1 MSRLEARPAPSRAM
15 MLASPLIAALAMLAT
30 GSLLFLSLGQEPLH
44 AFYVYFIKPLTS
56 EYGMGEL
63 LLKATPLILCGVG
76 LAIGFRANVHNIG
89 ADGQLTMGAVAA
101 GWVAL
106 QFDGVEAPGLQ
117 PMVLPLMILAG
128 ALGGLAWAAVPALL
142 RTRFNTS
149 EILVSLMLV
158 YVAYLFLG
166 YLVHGPLRDPAGFN
180 FPQSKMF
187 GESAT
192 LPLLVEGLRVNA
204 AFPLSLLAVLGAWFF
219 CRHTFAGYRMQV
231 SGMAPAAALYAGFS
245 EPKNVWLAFMVSG
258 ALAGVAGVGEV
269 AGPLGQLQPSVSPG
283 YGFAAII
290 VAYVGRL
297 HPLGVLLASLLMSL
311 LYIGGESA
319 QIELQLPSAIT
330 GLFQGL
336 LLFYLLAADL
346 FIHYRFKPR
355 TRPTPTTPPA
365 TGPSASFATETAPH
379 ES

>member
-15 MLASPLIAALAMLAT
+15 MLASPLIAAAAMLVS
-30 GSLLFLSLGQEPLH
+30 GSLLFLFLGQEPLH
-44 AFYVYFIKPLTS
+44 AFYVYFVKPATS
-56 EYGMGEL
+56 LYGVGEL

-76 LAIGFRANVHNIG
+76 LALGFRANVHNIG

-101 GWVAL
+101 GCVAL
-106 QFDGVEAPGLQ
+106 YFDGVEAAW
-117 PMVLPLMILAG
+117 VLPLMLLAG
-128 ALGGLAWAAVPALL
+128 ALGGMAWAAVPALL

-187 GESAT
+187 GAAAT

-204 AFPLSLLAVLGAWFF
+204 AFPLSLLAAGGAWFF

-245 EPKNVWLAFMVSG
+245 EPRNVWLAFMASG
-258 ALAGVAGVGEV
+258 ALAGLAGVGEV
-269 AGPLGQLQPSVSPG
+269 AGPLGQLQGSVSPG

-297 HPLGVLLASLLMSL
+297 HPLGVVLAALLMSL

-346 FIHYRFKPR
+346 FIHYRVKPR
-355 TRPTPTTPPA
+355 TRPAAPA
-365 TGPSASFATETAPH
+365 ALSTETVPH

>member
-15 MLASPLIAALAMLAT
+15 MLASPLVAALAMLAT
-30 GSLLFLSLGQEPLH
+30 GSLLFLFLGQAPLH

-56 EYGMGEL
+56 EYGIGEL

-76 LAIGFRANVHNIG
+76 LAIGFRANIHNIG

-106 QFDGVEAPGLQ
+106 HFDGVEAPWI
-117 PMVLPLMILAG
+117 LPLMVFAG

-158 YVAYLFLG
+158 YVAYLLLG

-187 GESAT
+187 GDAAL
-192 LPLLVEGLRVNA
+192 LPLLKEGLRVNA
-204 AFPLSLLAVLGAWFF
+204 AFLLSLLAVAGAWFF

-245 EPKNVWLAFMVSG
+245 EPKNVWFAFMVSG

-355 TRPTPTTPPA
+355 TRHIEPLADPA
-365 TGPSASFATETAPH
+365 AGAAKDAAVPLETAH

>member
-56 EYGMGEL
+56 EYGIGEL

-106 QFDGVEAPGLQ
+106 QFDGVEAPW
-117 PMVLPLMILAG
+117 VLPLMILAG

-187 GESAT
+187 GDAAL
-192 LPLLVEGLRVNA
+192 LPLLKEGLRVNA
-204 AFPLSLLAVLGAWFF
+204 AFLLSLLAVAGAWFF

-245 EPKNVWLAFMVSG
+245 EPKNVWFAFMVSG

-355 TRPTPTTPPA
+355 MRGFEPA
-365 TGPSASFATETAPH
+365 AASATDTAVPLETAR

>member
-1 MSRLEARPAPSRAM
+1 MSRLEARPEPSRAM
-15 MLASPLIAALAMLAT
+15 MLASPLIAAGAMLLT
-30 GSLLFLSLGQEPLH
+30 GSLLFLFLGHAPLH
-44 AFYVYFIKPLTS
+44 AFYVYFIQPCTS
-56 EYGMGEL
+56 LYGIGEL

-101 GWVAL
+101 GCVAL
-106 QFDGVEAPGLQ
+106 YFDGVNAPWL
-117 PMVLPLMILAG
+117 LPLMLVAG
-128 ALGGLAWAAVPALL
+128 ALGGMAWAAVPALL
-142 RTRFNTS
+142 RTRFNTN
-149 EILVSLMLV
+149 EIMVSLMLV

-187 GESAT
+187 GDAAM
-192 LPLLVEGLRVNA
+192 LPLLKEGLRVNA
-204 AFPLSLLAVLGAWFF
+204 AFPLSLVAVAGAWFF
-219 CRHTFAGYRMQV
+219 CRHSFAGYRMRV

-245 EPKNVWLAFMVSG
+245 EPKNVWIAFLASG
-258 ALAGVAGVGEV
+258 GLAGLAGVGEV
-269 AGPLGQLQPSVSPG
+269 AGPLGQLQASVSPG

-297 HPLGVLLASLLMSL
+297 HPAGVLLASLLMSL
-311 LYIGGESA
+311 LYIGGETA
-319 QIELQLPSAIT
+319 QVELQLPSAIT

-346 FIHYRFKPR
+346 FIHYRIKPR
-355 TRPTPTTPPA
+355 HAALAVKPA
-365 TGPSASFATETAPH
+365 PAASTLTETVQH

>member
-1 MSRLEARPAPSRAM
+1 MSRLEARPAPSRTM

-30 GSLLFLSLGQEPLH
+30 GSLLFLFLGQAPLH
-44 AFYVYFIKPLTS
+44 AFYVYFIKPLTT
-56 EYGMGEL
+56 EYGIGEL

-76 LAIGFRANVHNIG
+76 LAVGFRANVHNIG

-106 QFDGVEAPGLQ
+106 HFDGVDASWL
-117 PMVLPLMILAG
+117 LPLMIAAG

-187 GESAT
+187 GDAAL
-192 LPLLVEGLRVNA
+192 LPLLKEGLRVNA
-204 AFPLSLLAVLGAWFF
+204 AFPLSLLAVAGAWFF

-245 EPKNVWLAFMVSG
+245 EPKNVWVAFMVSG

-355 TRPTPTTPPA
+355 TRPGTPTGGA
-365 TGPSASFATETAPH
+365 GAGSSADAPLPLETAH

>member
-15 MLASPLIAALAMLAT
+15 MLASPLLAALAMLVT
-30 GSLLFLSLGQEPLH
+30 GSILFLFLGQEPLH
-44 AFYVYFIKPLTS
+44 AFYVYFIKPATTL
-56 EYGMGEL
+56 YGVGEL

-76 LAIGFRANVHNIG
+76 LAIGFRADVHNIG
-89 ADGQLTMGAVAA
+89 ADGQL
-101 GWVAL
+101 
-106 QFDGVEAPGLQ
+106 
-117 PMVLPLMILAG
+117 MVVPLMLVAG
-128 ALGGLAWAAVPALL
+128 ALGGMAWAAIPALL

-158 YVAYLFLG
+158 YVAYLLLS
-166 YLVHGPLRDPAGFN
+166 YLVHGPLRDPDGFN

-187 GESAT
+187 GDSAT

-204 AFPLSLLAVLGAWFF
+204 AFLLSLAGVAGAWFF

-245 EPKNVWLAFMVSG
+245 APKNVWLAFLVSG
-258 ALAGVAGVGEV
+258 AMAGLAGVGEV
-269 AGPLGQLQPSVSPG
+269 AGPIGQLQPSVSPG

-297 HPLGVLLASLLMSL
+297 HPVGVLLAALLMSL
-311 LYIGGESA
+311 LYIGGEAA

-355 TRPTPTTPPA
+355 TRVAPVATPEIA
-365 TGPSASFATETAPH
+365 A
-379 ES
+379 

>member
-1 MSRLEARPAPSRAM
+1 MSRLEKRPEPSRAM
-15 MLASPLIAALAMLAT
+15 MLASPLIAAVAMLFT
-30 GSLLFLSLGQEPLH
+30 GSLLFLFLGQEPLH
-44 AFYVYFIKPLTS
+44 AFYVYFIKPATTL
-56 EYGMGEL
+56 YGVGEL
-63 LLKATPLILCGVG
+63 LLKATPLMLCGVG
-76 LAIGFRANVHNIG
+76 LALAFRANVNNIG

-101 GWVAL
+101 GCVAL
-106 QFDGVEAPGLQ
+106 YFDEVDAAW
-117 PMVLPLMILAG
+117 VLPLMVVAG
-128 ALGGLAWAAVPALL
+128 ALGGMAWAAIPALL

-158 YVAYLFLG
+158 YVAYLYLS
-166 YLVHGPLRDPAGFN
+166 YLVHGPLRDPDGFN

-187 GESAT
+187 SDAAT
-192 LPLLVEGLRVNA
+192 LPLLVEGVRVNA
-204 AFPLSLLAVLGAWFF
+204 ALPLALLAVAGAWFF
-219 CRHTFAGYRMQV
+219 CKHTFAGYRMQV

-245 EPKNVWLAFMVSG
+245 EPKNVWLAFLASG

-297 HPLGVLLASLLMSL
+297 HPVGVMLASLLMSL
-311 LYIGGESA
+311 LYIGGEA
-319 QIELQLPSAIT
+319 VQIELQMPSAIT

-346 FIHYRFKPR
+346 FIHYRFNPR
-355 TRPTPTTPPA
+355 TTTVA
-365 TGPSASFATETAPH
+365 FAAPH
-379 ES
+379 APLETPSK

>member
-1 MSRLEARPAPSRAM
+1 MHTTKEHGMSRLEARPEPSRAM

-44 AFYVYFIKPLTS
+44 AFYVYFVKPLTS
-56 EYGMGEL
+56 GYGVGEL

-101 GWVAL
+101 GCVAL
-106 QFDGVEAPGLQ
+106 YFDGVEAWW
-117 PMVLPLMILAG
+117 VLPLMILAG

-187 GESAT
+187 GDAAM
-192 LPLLVEGLRVNA
+192 LPLLKEGLRVNG
-204 AFPLSLLAVLGAWFF
+204 AFILSLLAVLGAWFF

-269 AGPLGQLQPSVSPG
+269 AGPLGQLQASVSPG

-355 TRPTPTTPPA
+355 MRVSTQPVVPLV
-365 TGPSASFATETAPH
+365 SETVH
-379 ES
+379 EP

>member
-1 MSRLEARPAPSRAM
+1 
-15 MLASPLIAALAMLAT
+15 
-30 GSLLFLSLGQEPLH
+30 
-44 AFYVYFIKPLTS
+44 
-56 EYGMGEL
+56 
-63 LLKATPLILCGVG
+63 VG
-76 LAIGFRANVHNIG
+76 LAIGFRADVHNIG
-89 ADGQLTMGAVAA
+89 ADGQLTVGAIAA
-101 GWVAL
+101 GCVAL
-106 QFDGVEAPGLQ
+106 YFDGVEAPW
-117 PMVLPLMILAG
+117 VLPLMLVAG
-128 ALGGLAWAAVPALL
+128 ALGGMAWAAIPALL

-158 YVAYLFLG
+158 YVAYLLLS
-166 YLVHGPLRDPAGFN
+166 YLVHGPLRDPDGFN

-187 GESAT
+187 GDSAT

-204 AFPLSLLAVLGAWFF
+204 AFILSLVGVAGAWFF

-231 SGMAPAAALYAGFS
+231 SGMSPAAALYAGFS
-245 EPKNVWLAFMVSG
+245 APRNVWLAFLVSG
-258 ALAGVAGVGEV
+258 AMAGLAGVGEV
-269 AGPLGQLQPSVSPG
+269 AGPIGQLQPSVSPG

-297 HPLGVLLASLLMSL
+297 HPVGVLLAALLMSL
-311 LYIGGESA
+311 LYIGGEAA

-355 TRPTPTTPPA
+355 LRV
-365 TGPSASFATETAPH
+365 ASTAKTEAAA
-379 ES
+379 

>member
-1 MSRLEARPAPSRAM
+1 MSRLELRPEPSRAM
-15 MLASPLIAALAMLAT
+15 MLASPLIAAVAMLVT
-30 GSLLFLSLGQEPLH
+30 GSILFLFLGQEPMH
-44 AFYVYFIKPLTS
+44 AFYVYFIKPATTA
-56 EYGMGEL
+56 YGIGEL

-76 LAIGFRANVHNIG
+76 LAIGFRANVNNIG
-89 ADGQLTMGAVAA
+89 ADGQLTMGAIAA
-101 GWVAL
+101 GAVAL
-106 QFDGVEAPGLQ
+106 YFEDVHAGWL
-117 PMVLPLMILAG
+117 LPLMIVAG
-128 ALGGLAWAAVPALL
+128 ALGGMAWAAIPALL
-142 RTRFNTS
+142 RTKFNTS

-158 YVAYLFLG
+158 YIAYLFLG

-187 GESAT
+187 QDEAL
-192 LPLLVEGLRVNA
+192 LPLLMEGLRTNVAFIISLVVVA
-204 AFPLSLLAVLGAWFF
+204 AAWFF
-219 CRHTFAGYRMQV
+219 CKHTFAGYRMQV
-231 SGMAPAAALYAGFS
+231 SGMAPAAAAFAGFS
-245 EPKNVWLAFMVSG
+245 EPKNVWLAFMICG
-258 ALAGVAGVGEV
+258 ATAGIAGVGEV

-297 HPLGVLLASLLMSL
+297 HPIGVFLAALLMSV
-311 LYIGGESA
+311 LYIGGETA

-355 TRPTPTTPPA
+355 RSVAQSLLTTA
-365 TGPSASFATETAPH
+365 NTAGTAKDA
-379 ES
+379 

>member
-1 MSRLEARPAPSRAM
+1 MSRLEARSAPSRAM
-15 MLASPLIAALAMLAT
+15 MLASPLLAALAMLVT
-30 GSLLFLSLGQEPLH
+30 GSILFLFLGQEPLH
-44 AFYVYFIKPLTS
+44 AFYVYFIKPATTL
-56 EYGMGEL
+56 YGIGEL

-76 LAIGFRANVHNIG
+76 LAIGFRADVHNIG
-89 ADGQLTMGAVAA
+89 ADGQLTMGAIAA
-101 GWVAL
+101 GCVAL
-106 QFDGVEAPGLQ
+106 YFDGVEAPW
-117 PMVLPLMILAG
+117 VLPLMLAAG
-128 ALGGLAWAAVPALL
+128 ALGGMAWAAIPALL

-158 YVAYLFLG
+158 YVSYLLLS
-166 YLVHGPLRDPAGFN
+166 YLVHGPLRDPDGYN

-187 GESAT
+187 GEAAT

-204 AFPLSLLAVLGAWFF
+204 AFLLSLVGVVGAWFF
-219 CRHTFAGYRMQV
+219 CKHTFAGYRMQV
-231 SGMAPAAALYAGFS
+231 SGISPAAALYAGFS
-245 EPKNVWLAFMVSG
+245 APKNVWLAFLVSG
-258 ALAGVAGVGEV
+258 AMAGLAGVGEV

-297 HPLGVLLASLLMSL
+297 HPVGVLLAALLMSL
-311 LYIGGESA
+311 LYIGGEAA

-355 TRPTPTTPPA
+355 VRALPHA
-365 TGPSASFATETAPH
+365 RKEITA
-379 ES
+379 

>member
-15 MLASPLIAALAMLAT
+15 MLASPLIAALAMLVS
-30 GSLLFLSLGQEPLH
+30 GSILFMAMGQEPLH
-44 AFYVYFIKPLTS
+44 AFYVYFIKPATTL
-56 EYGMGEL
+56 YGVGEL

-76 LAIGFRANVHNIG
+76 LAIGFRADVHNIG
-89 ADGQLTMGAVAA
+89 ADGQLTVGAIAA
-101 GWVAL
+101 GCVAL
-106 QFDGVEAPGLQ
+106 YFDGVEAPW
-117 PMVLPLMILAG
+117 VLPLMLVAG
-128 ALGGLAWAAVPALL
+128 ALGGMAWAAIPALL

-158 YVAYLFLG
+158 YVAYLLLS
-166 YLVHGPLRDPAGFN
+166 YLVHGPLRDPDGFN

-187 GESAT
+187 GDAAT
-192 LPLLVEGLRVNA
+192 LPLLVEGLRVNG
-204 AFPLSLLAVLGAWFF
+204 AFVLSLVSVAGAWFF

-231 SGMAPAAALYAGFS
+231 SGMSPAAALYAGFS
-245 EPKNVWLAFMVSG
+245 APRNVWLAFLVSG
-258 ALAGVAGVGEV
+258 AMAGLAGVGEV
-269 AGPLGQLQPSVSPG
+269 AGPIGQLQPSVSPG

-297 HPLGVLLASLLMSL
+297 HPVGVLLAALLMSL
-311 LYIGGESA
+311 LYIGGEAA

-355 TRPTPTTPPA
+355 TRVAPVATPEIA
-365 TGPSASFATETAPH
+365 A
-379 ES
+379 

>member
-1 MSRLEARPAPSRAM
+1 MSRLEARPEPSRAM
-15 MLASPLIAALAMLAT
+15 MLASPLIAAAAMLVT
-30 GSLLFLSLGQEPLH
+30 GSLLFLFLGQQPLH
-44 AFYVYFIKPLTS
+44 AFYVYFIKPASTL
-56 EYGMGEL
+56 YGIGEL

-76 LAIGFRANVHNIG
+76 LAIGFRSNVHNIG
-89 ADGQLTMGAVAA
+89 ADGQLTMGAIAA
-101 GWVAL
+101 GCVAL
-106 QFDGVEAPGLQ
+106 YFGDIQAGWL
-117 PMVLPLMILAG
+117 LPLMLLAG
-128 ALGGLAWAAVPALL
+128 ALGGMAWAAIPALL

-158 YVAYLFLG
+158 YVAYLYLS
-166 YLVHGPLRDPAGFN
+166 YLVHGPLRDPAGYN

-187 GESAT
+187 GDSAM

-204 AFPLSLLAVLGAWFF
+204 AFLLSLVAAAGAWFF

-245 EPKNVWLAFMVSG
+245 ESKNVWVAFMISG

-269 AGPLGQLQPSVSPG
+269 AGPLGQLQPTVSAG

-297 HPLGVLLASLLMSL
+297 HPVGVVLASLLMSL

-355 TRPTPTTPPA
+355 VRIVPHTA
-365 TGPSASFATETAPH
+365 GEPSQ
-379 ES
+379 

>member
-1 MSRLEARPAPSRAM
+1 MSRLEARPTPSRAM

-30 GSLLFLSLGQEPLH
+30 GSLLFLFLGQAPLH

-56 EYGMGEL
+56 EYGIGEL

-106 QFDGVEAPGLQ
+106 HFDGVQAGW
-117 PMVLPLMILAG
+117 VLPLMILAG

-187 GESAT
+187 GDAAL
-192 LPLLVEGLRVNA
+192 LPLLKEGLRVNA
-204 AFPLSLLAVLGAWFF
+204 AFPLSLLAVAGAWFF

-231 SGMAPAAALYAGFS
+231 SGMAPTAALYAGFS
-245 EPKNVWLAFMVSG
+245 EPKNVWLAFMASG

-355 TRPTPTTPPA
+355 TRGIDASAASSNDPA
-365 TGPSASFATETAPH
+365 VPLETAH

>member
-1 MSRLEARPAPSRAM
+1 MLRLEARPEPSRTM
-15 MLASPLIAALAMLAT
+15 MLASPLIAAVAMLVT
-30 GSLLFLSLGQEPLH
+30 GSLLFLFLGQEPLH
-44 AFYVYFIKPLTS
+44 AFKVFFIDPASTA
-56 EYGMGEL
+56 YGIGEL

-76 LAIGFRANVHNIG
+76 LALAFRANVANIG
-89 ADGQLTMGAVAA
+89 AEGQLTMGAIAA
-101 GWVAL
+101 GAVAL
-106 QFDGVEAPGLQ
+106 HFDGVQAHWL
-117 PMVLPLMILAG
+117 LPLMLVAG
-128 ALGGLAWAAVPALL
+128 ALGGMAWAAIPALL

-158 YVAYLFLG
+158 YVAQLYLG

-187 GESAT
+187 GDAAL
-192 LPLLVEGLRVNA
+192 LPLLADGLRVNA
-204 AFPLSLLAVLGAWFF
+204 ALLISLVAVAGAWFF
-219 CRHTFAGYRMQV
+219 CARTFAGYRMQIA
-231 SGMAPAAALYAGFS
+231 GMAPAAALYAGFG
-245 EPKNVWLAFMVSG
+245 ERRNVWAAFLISG
-258 ALAGVAGVGEV
+258 ALAGIAGVGEV
-269 AGPLGQLQPSVSPG
+269 AGPIGQLQPTVSPG

-311 LYIGGESA
+311 LYIGGETA

-346 FIHYRFKPR
+346 FIHYRFKR
-355 TRPTPTTPPA
+355 SI
-365 TGPSASFATETAPH
+365 TGVAP
-379 ES
+379 

>member
-1 MSRLEARPAPSRAM
+1 MSRLEARPEPSRAM
-15 MLASPLIAALAMLAT
+15 MLASPLIAALAMLVT
-30 GSLLFLSLGQEPLH
+30 GSLLFLFLGQEPLH
-44 AFYVYFIKPLTS
+44 AFYVYFIKPATTL
-56 EYGMGEL
+56 YGIGEL

-76 LAIGFRANVHNIG
+76 LAIGFRADVHNIG

-101 GWVAL
+101 GCVAL
-106 QFDGVEAPGLQ
+106 YFDGVEAPW
-117 PMVLPLMILAG
+117 VLPLMLLAG
-128 ALGGLAWAAVPALL
+128 ALGGMAWAAIPALL

-158 YVAYLFLG
+158 YVAYLLLS
-166 YLVHGPLRDPAGFN
+166 YLVHGPLRDPAGYN

-192 LPLLVEGLRVNA
+192 LPLLLEGLRVNG
-204 AFPLSLLAVLGAWFF
+204 AFVLSLVAVAGAWFF

-231 SGMAPAAALYAGFS
+231 SGIAPAAALYAGFS
-245 EPKNVWLAFMVSG
+245 APRNVWLAFLVSG
-258 ALAGVAGVGEV
+258 GLAGLAGVGEV

-297 HPLGVLLASLLMSL
+297 HPVGVLLAALLMSL
-311 LYIGGESA
+311 LYIGGEAA

-346 FIHYRFKPR
+346 FIHYRFK
-355 TRPTPTTPPA
+355 
-365 TGPSASFATETAPH
+365 APQAVIH
-379 ES
+379 QKVAA

>member
-1 MSRLEARPAPSRAM
+1 MSRLEARPEPSRTM
-15 MLASPLIAALAMLAT
+15 MLASPLIAAAAMLAS
-30 GSLLFLSLGQEPLH
+30 GSLLFLFLGQEPLH
-44 AFYVYFIKPLTS
+44 AFYVYFIKPASTA
-56 EYGMGEL
+56 YGIGEL
-63 LLKATPLILCGVG
+63 LLKATPLLLCGIG
-76 LAIGFRANVHNIG
+76 LAIGFRADVHNIG
-89 ADGQLTMGAVAA
+89 ADGQLTMGAAAA
-101 GWVAL
+101 GFVAL
-106 QFDGVEAPGLQ
+106 YFDDVSAGWL
-117 PMVLPLMILAG
+117 LPLVILAG
-128 ALGGLAWAAVPALL
+128 AIGGMAWAAIPALL

-158 YVAYLFLG
+158 YVAYLFLS
-166 YLVHGPLRDPAGFN
+166 YLVHGPLRDPAGYN

-187 GESAT
+187 TDAAM
-192 LPLLVEGLRVNA
+192 LPLLAEGLRVNA
-204 AFPLSLLAVLGAWFF
+204 AFPLALLAAAGAWFF

-231 SGMAPAAALYAGFS
+231 SGIAPAAALYAGFS
-245 EPKNVWLAFMVSG
+245 APKNVWLAFLVSG

-269 AGPLGQLQPSVSPG
+269 AGPLGQLQASVSPG

-311 LYIGGESA
+311 LYIGGEAA

-355 TRPTPTTPPA
+355 VRIAPSTT
-365 TGPSASFATETAPH
+365 TASEGA
-379 ES
+379 